1 MFNLETQIRLALE
14 RVAEGRLEEAVDIAD
29 TVPPE
34 NADALLQV
42 AQSLAGKA
50 AFALADP
57 LFERII
63 ANSAPK
69 LETWRSL
76 IASARQ
82 RGDQLEG
89 LARVRRAIVA
99 MPDEPIF
106 VQEGLLQYWLLHDI
120 AGAEGMLADGIA
132 RFPQNADLA
141 LEWARMPAKS
151 GERAVSLARSLEVF
165 ERFPFHVQPLTEA
178 AEHLILL
185 GRLEEAE
192 ALLERHRTTFGG
204 TFHFMMQS
212 ASSATKLGRWQIAL
226 DRWADLVQRF
236 SFIPDIDTHV
246 GTALTL
252 WRLAERAERV
262 NNNET
267 AGLRD

>member
-1 MFNLETQIRLALE
+1 MFKLETQIRLALE

-42 AQSLAGKA
+42 AQSLAGQA

-106 VQEGLLQYWLLHDI
+106 EVAPFRWTVCWL
-120 AGAEGMLADGIA
+120 AG
-132 RFPQNADLA
+132 
-141 LEWARMPAKS
+141 
-151 GERAVSLARSLEVF
+151 
-165 ERFPFHVQPLTEA
+165 
-178 AEHLILL
+178 
-185 GRLEEAE
+185 
-192 ALLERHRTTFGG
+192 
-204 TFHFMMQS
+204 
-212 ASSATKLGRWQIAL
+212 
-226 DRWADLVQRF
+226 
-236 SFIPDIDTHV
+236 
-246 GTALTL
+246 
-252 WRLAERAERV
+252 
-262 NNNET
+262 
-267 AGLRD
+267 